1 MVKRTHGKTNIKIK
15 TSKLSQYDKIKVQYL
30 KGKITDDEWDTF
42 CMECLDELLRDNAET
57 LKKLKNI

>member
-30 KGKITDDEWDTF
+30 KGKITDDEWDIF